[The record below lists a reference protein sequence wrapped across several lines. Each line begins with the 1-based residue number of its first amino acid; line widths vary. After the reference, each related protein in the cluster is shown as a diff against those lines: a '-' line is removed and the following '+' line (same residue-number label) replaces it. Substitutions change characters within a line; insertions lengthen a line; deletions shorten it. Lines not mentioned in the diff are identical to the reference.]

1 MSSYPGTLVWS
12 EVDPAR
18 WPFDASRT
26 DDDRA
31 LALGVLARGRGRVE
45 QDLDEAFVAAYGRW
59 ALGWR
64 WARDEG
70 SIGGGVV
77 SSWCC
82 HSHTVQG
89 HSDEAIATRA
99 AAALREWRAWIERL
113 VVLFDQLAPRT
124 DDPEGRLSWAGLRLV
139 EAVAEETGAGDAWY
153 AHCEQVLAWYL
164 EHHGVSTD
172 RAHHAVTEAIA
183 GRFESWC
190 TPSEA
195 LSAEVGRTLAAE
207 ALRHVVVQPA
217 DDSLAQYLGVR
228 ATIDWA
234 AVAPVPPHRGRD
246 GHAVYIDEVDASRDR
261 ARAERLRAALR
272 MARAYAAGGALLS
285 VELLSELQ
293 EVMVPAGSAL
303 RASAAFAKRGNER
316 YGFDEGTHARF
327 AAALDEADD
336 ASVTLLGRAARAYLD
351 VCFFHPFVDGNARAA
366 RLVFDWILA
375 REGVVLADVAALF
388 RGSIPAG
395 DADAARAWLSL
406 ASTLAVASARP
417 HAH

>member
-1 MSSYPGTLVWS
+1 MSTYAGTLVWS
-12 EVDPAR
+12 EVDPGR
-18 WPFDASRT
+18 WPFDATRV

-31 LALGVLARGRGRVE
+31 LVRAALARGRRRVE
-45 QDLDEAFVAAYGRW
+45 QDLDEAFVGAHGPW

-82 HSHTVQG
+82 HSHTVEG
-89 HSDEAIATRA
+89 RSDEAVATSA
-99 AAALREWRAWIERL
+99 IAALREWRAWLERL
-113 VVLFDQLAPRT
+113 VVLFEHLAPRA

-139 EAVAEETGAGDAWY
+139 EAVAAETGAGDAWY
-153 AHCEQVLAWYL
+153 THCAQVLAWYL
-164 EHHGVSTD
+164 EHHGVETD
-172 RAHHAVTEAIA
+172 RAQHAVAEAIA
-183 GRFESWC
+183 GRFESWS

-207 ALRHVVVQPA
+207 ALRHVVVPPA
-217 DDSLAQYLGVR
+217 DDSLARHLGVR

-234 AVAPVPPHRGRD
+234 AAAPVPAHHGRD
-246 GHAVYIDEVDASRDR
+246 GHAVYIDEVDAPRDR
-261 ARAERLRAALR
+261 TRAERMHAALR

-285 VELLSELQ
+285 VERLSELQ
-293 EVMVPAGSAL
+293 EVVVPAGSAL

-316 YGFDEGTHARF
+316 YGFDENTHARF

-336 ASVTLLGRAARAYLD
+336 ASVPLLGRAARAYLD
-351 VCFFHPFVDGNARAA
+351 VCFFHPFVDGNARSA

-388 RGSIPAG
+388 RTSIPAG
-395 DADAARAWLSL
+395 DAEAARAWLSL
-406 ASTLAVASARP
+406 AGTLAAVSLRQHAR
-417 HAH
+417 